1 MIKQVLLVLTT
12 LALTGMT
19 LYLLTDSTSDAR
31 AQFDAFKI
39 QYKKSYGS
47 EAELQYRFSVFQE
60 TLARVNRNNADSTKR
75 FTMAINKFADLKFSE
90 FKAKYLND
98 MKKGAN
104 SEPMDSLDL
113 TDLPSNVDWRSQR
126 GSVGPVK
133 NQEQCGSCWAF
144 STVASFENAVWRK
157 SKASVSLSEQELV
170 DCSNAQGNMGCNG
183 GLMAS
188 AYDYIQLYQLGT
200 ETSYPYRAYDQNC
213 SRRNKKK
220 AGRQGIASYSVISPA
235 NVKGLISAASQ
246 GVVSVAIEVQDDFM
260 SYSSGVYHNDDSCGD
275 ALDHG
280 VAVVGYNTEDAD
292 AYFIVRNSWGPD
304 WGADGYIKMAIET
317 NSSNSSGTC
326 GIANDSDVYPTL

>member
-1 MIKQVLLVLTT
+1 MIKQVFWVLTT
-12 LALTGMT
+12 LALTGLV
-19 LYLLTDSTSDAR
+19 LYSLNPSDSDAR

-47 EAELQYRFSVFQE
+47 QAELEYRFAVFQE
-60 TLARVNRNNADSTKR
+60 TLARVNRVNADSSKR
-75 FTMAINKFADLKFSE
+75 FTLAINKFADLKFSE

-113 TDLPSNVDWRSQR
+113 TGLPSNVDWRSHE

-144 STVASFENAVWRK
+144 STVASFENAIWRNS
-157 SKASVSLSEQELV
+157 SKSVSLSEQELV

-183 GLMAS
+183 GLMAN
-188 AYDYIQLYQLGT
+188 AYDYIKLYELGT
-200 ETSYPYRAYDQNC
+200 EKSYPYRAYDQTC
-213 SRRNKKK
+213 SQRNKRK
-220 AGRQGIASYSVISPA
+220 AGRQEVTDYSVISPA
-235 NVKGLISAASQ
+235 NVKGLIAAASQ

-260 SYSSGVYHNDDSCGD
+260 SYYSGVYHNDASCGD

-292 AYFIVRNSWGPD
+292 AYFIVRNSWGAD
-304 WGADGYIKMAIET
+304 WGDEGYIKMAIE
-317 NSSNSSGTC
+317 
-326 GIANDSDVYPTL
+326 ANKNN